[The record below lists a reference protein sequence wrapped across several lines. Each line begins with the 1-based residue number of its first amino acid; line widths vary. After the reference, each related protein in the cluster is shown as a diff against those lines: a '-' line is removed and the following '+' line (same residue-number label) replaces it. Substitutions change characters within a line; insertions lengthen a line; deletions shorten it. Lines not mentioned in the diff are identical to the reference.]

1 MATSGTFKTSAY
13 EGACLQFD
21 WTLKS
26 QSVAN
31 NQSVISWT
39 LKGAGIKS
47 GYWYMAG
54 PFKCTVNGTVVYQS
68 NTRIKLFTGT
78 VVASG
83 ELAIGHDTNG
93 SKSFSAYTEC
103 AIYTSAVNCK
113 GSGSWSL
120 PDIGRASQPSLNT
133 WPNNSPNFN
142 IGDTIVVHMNRKST
156 VFTHTVVLKLG
167 SYSYTIGKGV
177 TDNISLDTDKI
188 ASSLYAQMPNSNSMT
203 GEIVVTTYSGS
214 TAIGTSSCA
223 IIAHVVNSNPTFDV
237 SYEDSNSKTVAITE
251 NNQYIIRNNS
261 TLKISVSNAKAL
273 NSATLKTL
281 TAVVNGNAYTGSLNG
296 STGVINVGVVNVSY
310 DTEVAV
316 KIVDSRGNVSQ
327 KNITVLVYDWTLPSA
342 IIKLNRKSNY
352 YSESILNVNANYASI
367 GGKNSVTI
375 KYRTKKV
382 ASSTFSTY
390 TTIQDNTDAN
400 FTADNEFEWN
410 VQVNAAD
417 KLGNTT
423 YNLILPKGIPIAYI
437 DTQKN
442 SFGVN
447 CFPKNDKSL
456 EINGKT
462 VFDMVYPVGSIYM
475 SVNATSPA
483 TIFGGTWEQIKDK
496 FLLSAGDMYKA
507 GATGGEATHTLTKSE
522 IPNYT
527 IGSIPEAVPDNH
539 DNWRNGG
546 ITGDNLGNASSSK
559 KGVANNNEVLTI
571 NSGPQWSYKISTD
584 GGGQPHNNMPPYIA
598 VYIWQRT
605 A

>member
-1 MATSGTFKTSAY
+1 MATSGTLKTSAY
-13 EGACLQFD
+13 EGAYLQFD

-26 QSVAN
+26 QSTAS

-54 PFKCTVNGTVVYQS
+54 PFKCVINGTTVYQS
-68 NTRIKLFTGT
+68 STRIKLYTGT

-83 ELAIGHDTNG
+83 ELAIGHDNNG
-93 SKSFSAYTEC
+93 AKSFSAYAEC

-142 IGDTIVVHMNRKST
+142 VGDTIVVHMNRKST

-167 SYSYTIGKGV
+167 SYSYTIGTGV
-177 TDNISLDTDKI
+177 TDNISLDTDII
-188 ASSLYAQMPNSNSMT
+188 ASNLYAQMPNSNSMT
-203 GEIVVTTYSGS
+203 GEIAVTTYSGD
-214 TAIGTSSCA
+214 TVIGTSSCA

-237 SYEDSNSKTVAITE
+237 SYEDSNSNTVAITE

-261 TLKISVSNAKAL
+261 TLKISVSNAQAL

-281 TAVVNGNAYTGSLNG
+281 TAVVNGNAYTGTLSG
-296 STGVINVGVVNVSY
+296 STGVVNVGMVNISSDAKV
-310 DTEVAV
+310 TV
-316 KIVDSRGNVSQ
+316 KIVDSRGNEGIRE
-327 KNITVLVYDWTLPSA
+327 ITVLVYDWTLPSA

-352 YSESILNVNANYASI
+352 YSESILNVNANYSSI
-367 GGKNSVTI
+367 GGKNEVTI

-382 ASSTFSTY
+382 ANSTFSTY
-390 TTIQDNTDAN
+390 TTIQNNTDAN
-400 FTADNEFEWN
+400 FTADNEYEWN
-410 VQVNAAD
+410 VQVNVAD
-417 KLGNTT
+417 KLGSTT
-423 YNLILPKGIPIAYI
+423 YNLLLPRGIPIAYV
-437 DTQKN
+437 DTKKN

-447 CFPKNDKSL
+447 CFPKNEKSL

-462 VFDMVYPVGSIYM
+462 IFDMVYPVGSVYV
-475 SVNATSPA
+475 SVNATNPSA
-483 TIFGGTWEQIKDK
+483 LFGGTWEQIKDR
-496 FLLSAGDMYKA
+496 FLLSAGDTYKA
-507 GATGGEATHTLTKSE
+507 GATGGEATHVLTVDE
-522 IPNYT
+522 MPRHNH
-527 IGSIPEAVPDNH
+527 SI
-539 DNWRNGG
+539 
-546 ITGDNLGNASSSK
+546 DNLNASGSTTPYMTVQAQEK
-559 KGVANNNEVLTI
+559 KGYGGNVQTFF
-571 NSGPQWSYKISTD
+571 T
-584 GGGQPHNNMPPYIA
+584 GGGQAHNNMPPYIV

>member
-54 PFKCTVNGTVVYQS
+54 PFKCVINGTTVYQS
-68 NTRIKLFTGT
+68 STRIKLYTGT

-83 ELAIGHDTNG
+83 EIAIGHDNNG
-93 SKSFSAYTEC
+93 SKSFSAYAEC

-133 WPNNSPNFN
+133 WPKNSPDFN

-167 SYSYTIGKGV
+167 SYSYTIGEDV

-188 ASSLYAQMPNSNSMT
+188 ASSLYAQMPNRNEMT
-203 GEIVVTTYSGS
+203 GEIEVTTYSGS
-214 TAIGTSSCA
+214 SAIGTSSCA
-223 IIAHVVNSNPTFDV
+223 IIAHVVNSNPVFDV
-237 SYEDSNSKTVAITE
+237 DYSDTNSATVAITE
-251 NNQYIIRNNS
+251 NSQYIIRNNS
-261 TLKISVSNAKAL
+261 TLQISVSNAQAL
-273 NSATLKTL
+273 NSATLKSI
-281 TAVVNGNAYTGSLNG
+281 TAVVNGNSYTGTLSG
-296 STGVINVGVVNVSY
+296 TTGTINVGVVNISY
-310 DTEVAV
+310 DAKVTV
-316 KIVDSRGNVSQ
+316 KLTDSRGNEGIRE
-327 KNITVLVYDWTLPSA
+327 ITVSVYDWSLPSA

-367 GGKNSVTI
+367 GGKNEVTI
-375 KYRTKKV
+375 KYRIKKV
-382 ASSTFSTY
+382 ENSTFSTY
-390 TTIQDNTDAN
+390 TTIQNNADAN

-410 VQVNAAD
+410 VQVNVAD

-423 YNLILPKGIPIAYI
+423 YNLILPKGIPIAYVDI
-437 DTQKN
+437 KKY

-447 CFPKNDKSL
+447 CFPKHDNSL
-456 EINGKT
+456 EVNGVCISGKVLYNSASGTAGTVTLSDSAENYTYLEIFYRSSGDNACGSVKVFSPNGKL
-462 VFDMVYPVGSIYM
+462 VHLG
-475 SVNATSPA
+475 
-483 TIFGGTWEQIKDK
+483 TI
-496 FLLSAGDMYKA
+496 
-507 GATGGEATHTLTKSE
+507 H
-522 IPNYT
+522 
-527 IGSIPEAVPDNH
+527 
-539 DNWRNGG
+539 
-546 ITGDNLGNASSSK
+546 
-559 KGVANNNEVLTI
+559 
-571 NSGPQWSYKISTD
+571 
-584 GGGQPHNNMPPYIA
+584 YIA
-598 VYIWQRT
+598 DYDYAKFALVSVSGSMITFNQNYQIILKNNGSTYSAENAIFITRVVGY
-605 A
+605 

>member
-26 QSVAN
+26 QSVTN

-68 NTRIKLFTGT
+68 SARIKLYTGT

-83 ELAIGHDTNG
+83 EIAIGHDTNG
-93 SKSFSAYTEC
+93 SKSFSAYAEC

-113 GSGSWSL
+113 GSVSWSL
-120 PDIGRASQPSLNT
+120 PDISGASHPSLNT
-133 WPNNSPNFN
+133 WPNNSPDFN

-167 SYSYTIGKGV
+167 SYSYTIGTGV
-177 TDNISLDTDKI
+177 TDNISLNTQTI
-188 ASSLYAQMPNSNSMT
+188 SENLYAQMPNDNEMT
-203 GEIVVTTYSGS
+203 GEIIVTTYSGN
-214 TAIGTSSCA
+214 TVIGTSSCA
-223 IIAHVVNSNPTFDV
+223 MIAHVVNSNPTFDV

-261 TLKISVSNAKAL
+261 TLKISVSNAQAF
-273 NSATLKTL
+273 NSATLKSI
-281 TAVVNGNAYTGSLNG
+281 TAVVNGNAYTGALSG
-296 STGVINVGVVNVSY
+296 TTGTINVGVVNVSH
-310 DTEVAV
+310 DTEVTV
-316 KIVDSRGNVSQ
+316 KLTDSRGNDSIRE
-327 KNITVLVYDWTLPSA
+327 ITVLVYDWTLPSA

-367 GGKNSVTI
+367 GGKNEVTI

-382 ASSTFSTY
+382 ANSTFSTY
-390 TTIQDNTDAN
+390 TTIQDNTDTN

-410 VQVNAAD
+410 VQVNVAD

-423 YNLILPKGIPIAYI
+423 YNLILPKGIPIAYVDI
-437 DTQKN
+437 QKN

-447 CFPKNDKSL
+447 CFPKNEKSL

-462 VFDMVYPVGSIYM
+462 VFDMVYPVGSVYV
-475 SVNATSPA
+475 SVNSTSPA
-483 TIFGGTWEQIKDK
+483 TLFGGTWVQIKDK
-496 FLLSAGDMYKA
+496 LLLSAGDTYKA
-507 GATGGEATHTLTKSE
+507 GATGGEDTHVLTVDE
-522 IPNYT
+522 MPRHNH
-527 IGSIPEAVPDNH
+527 SI
-539 DNWRNGG
+539 
-546 ITGDNLGNASSSK
+546 DNLNASGSTTPYMTVQAQEK
-559 KGVANNNEVLTI
+559 KGYGGNVQTFF
-571 NSGPQWSYKISTD
+571 T
-584 GGGQPHNNMPPYIA
+584 GGGQAHNNMPPYIV

>member
-1 MATSGTFKTSAY
+1 MATSGTLKTSAY

-26 QSVAN
+26 QSTAN

-39 LKGAGIKS
+39 LKGAGIRS

-54 PFKCTVNGTVVYQS
+54 SFKCVINGTTVYQS
-68 NTRIKLFTGT
+68 SARIKLYTGT

-83 ELAIGHDTNG
+83 ELAIGHDNNG
-93 SKSFSAYTEC
+93 AKSFSAYAEC

-142 IGDTIVVHMNRKST
+142 VGDTIVVHMNRKST

-167 SYSYTIGKGV
+167 SYSYTIGTGV
-177 TDNISLDTDKI
+177 MDNISLDTDII

-203 GEIVVTTYSGS
+203 GEIAVTTYSGD
-214 TAIGTSSCA
+214 TVIGTSSCA

-237 SYEDSNSKTVAITE
+237 SYEDSNSNTVAITE

-261 TLKISVSNAKAL
+261 TLKISVSNAQAL

-281 TAVVNGNAYTGSLNG
+281 TAVVNGNAYTGTLNG
-296 STGVINVGVVNVSY
+296 STGTINVGVVNISSDAKV
-310 DTEVAV
+310 TV
-316 KIVDSRGNVSQ
+316 KIVDSRGNEGIRE
-327 KNITVLVYDWTLPSA
+327 ITVLVYDWTLPSA

-367 GGKNSVTI
+367 GGKNEVTI

-382 ASSTFSTY
+382 ANSTYSTY
-390 TTIQDNTDAN
+390 TAIQNNSDAN
-400 FTADNEFEWN
+400 FTADNEYEWN
-410 VQVNAAD
+410 VQVNVAD
-417 KLGNTT
+417 KLGSTT
-423 YNLILPKGIPIAYI
+423 YNLLLPRGIPIAYV
-437 DTQKN
+437 DTKKN

-447 CFPKNDKSL
+447 CFPKNEKSL

-462 VFDMVYPVGSIYM
+462 VFDMVYPVGSVYV
-475 SVNATSPA
+475 SVNSTSPA
-483 TIFGGTWEQIKDK
+483 TLFGGTWVQIKDK
-496 FLLSAGDMYKA
+496 FLLSAGDTYKA
-507 GATGGEATHTLTKSE
+507 GATGGEATHVLTVDE
-522 IPNYT
+522 MPRHNH
-527 IGSIPEAVPDNH
+527 SI
-539 DNWRNGG
+539 
-546 ITGDNLGNASSSK
+546 DNLNASGSTTPYMTVQAQEK
-559 KGVANNNEVLTI
+559 KGYGGNVQTFF
-571 NSGPQWSYKISTD
+571 T
-584 GGGQPHNNMPPYIA
+584 GGGQAHNNMPPYIV

>member
-13 EGACLQFD
+13 DGACLQFD
-21 WTLKS
+21 WSLKS
-26 QSVAN
+26 QSTVN

-68 NTRIKLFTGT
+68 KSNTRIKLYTGT

-93 SKSFSAYTEC
+93 AKSFSAYAEC
-103 AIYTSAVNCK
+103 AIYTSAINCK

-133 WPNNSPNFN
+133 WPNNSPDFN

-167 SYSYTIGKGV
+167 SYSYTIGTGV

-188 ASSLYAQMPNSNSMT
+188 ASNLYAQMPNNNAMT

-214 TAIGTSSCA
+214 VVIGTSSCA

-237 SYEDSNSKTVAITE
+237 EYEDSNSATVAITE
-251 NNQYIIRNNS
+251 NNKYIIRNNS

-273 NSATLKTL
+273 NSATLKSI
-281 TAVVNGNAYTGSLNG
+281 TAVVNGNAYTGTLSG
-296 STGVINVGVVNVSY
+296 STGTINVGVVNVSH

-316 KIVDSRGNVSQ
+316 KIVDSRGNAGQ
-327 KNITVLVYDWTLPSA
+327 KKITVLVYDWTLPSA

-367 GGKNSVTI
+367 GGKNEVTI
-375 KYRTKKV
+375 KYRTKK
-382 ASSTFSTY
+382 AANSTFSTY
-390 TTIQDNTDAN
+390 TTIQDNTDTN
-400 FTADNEFEWN
+400 FTADNEYEWN
-410 VQVNAAD
+410 VQVNVAD

-423 YNLILPKGIPIAYI
+423 YNLILPKGIPVAYVDI
-437 DTQKN
+437 KKY

-447 CFPKNDKSL
+447 CFPKHDKSL
-456 EINGKT
+456 EVNGVCISGNVLYNSANGTAGTVTLSDSAENYTYLEIFYRSSGDNACGSVKVFSPNGKL
-462 VFDMVYPVGSIYM
+462 VHLG
-475 SVNATSPA
+475 
-483 TIFGGTWEQIKDK
+483 TI
-496 FLLSAGDMYKA
+496 
-507 GATGGEATHTLTKSE
+507 H
-522 IPNYT
+522 
-527 IGSIPEAVPDNH
+527 
-539 DNWRNGG
+539 
-546 ITGDNLGNASSSK
+546 
-559 KGVANNNEVLTI
+559 
-571 NSGPQWSYKISTD
+571 
-584 GGGQPHNNMPPYIA
+584 YIA
-598 VYIWQRT
+598 DYDYAKFALVNVSGSMITFSQNYQITLKNNGSTYSAENAIYITRVVGY
-605 A
+605 

>member
-26 QSVAN
+26 QSTAN

-54 PFKCTVNGTVVYQS
+54 SFKCVINGTTVYQS
-68 NTRIKLFTGT
+68 SSRIKLYTGT

-83 ELAIGHDTNG
+83 ELAIGHDNNG
-93 SKSFSAYTEC
+93 AKSFSAYAEC

-113 GSGSWSL
+113 SSGSWSL

-142 IGDTIVVHMNRKST
+142 VGDTIVVHMNRKST
-156 VFTHTVVLKLG
+156 LFTHTVVLKLG
-167 SYSYTIGKGV
+167 SYSYTIGTGV
-177 TDNISLDTDKI
+177 TDNISLDTDII

-203 GEIVVTTYSGS
+203 GEIAVTTYSGD
-214 TAIGTSSCA
+214 TVIGTSSCA

-237 SYEDSNSKTVAITE
+237 AYEDSNSNTVAITE

-261 TLKISVSNAKAL
+261 TLKISVSNAQAL
-273 NSATLKTL
+273 NSATLKSI
-281 TAVVNGNAYTGSLNG
+281 TAVVNGNAYTGTLNG
-296 STGVINVGVVNVSY
+296 STGVVNVGMVNISSDAKV
-310 DTEVAV
+310 TV
-316 KIVDSRGNVSQ
+316 KLTDSRGNDGIR
-327 KNITVLVYDWTLPSA
+327 KITVLMYDWTLPSA

-367 GGKNSVTI
+367 GGKNEVTI

-382 ASSTFSTY
+382 ANSTYSTY
-390 TTIQDNTDAN
+390 TTIQNNSDAN

-410 VQVNAAD
+410 VQVEVSD
-417 KLGNTT
+417 KIGKTT
-423 YNLILPKGIPIAYI
+423 YNLLLPRGIPIAYV
-437 DTQKN
+437 DTKKN

-462 VFDMVYPVGSIYM
+462 IFDMVYPVGSVYV
-475 SVNATSPA
+475 SVNATNPSA
-483 TIFGGTWEQIKDK
+483 LFGGKWEQIKDR
-496 FLLSAGDMYKA
+496 FLLSAGDTYKA
-507 GATGGEATHTLTKSE
+507 GATGGEATHVLTVDE
-522 IPNYT
+522 MPRHNH
-527 IGSIPEAVPDNH
+527 SI
-539 DNWRNGG
+539 
-546 ITGDNLGNASSSK
+546 DNLNASGSTTPYMTVQAQEK
-559 KGVANNNEVLTI
+559 KGYGGNVQTFF
-571 NSGPQWSYKISTD
+571 T
-584 GGGQPHNNMPPYIA
+584 GGGQAHNNMPPYIV

>member
-1 MATSGTFKTSAY
+1 MATSGTLKTSTY

-26 QSVAN
+26 QSTAN

-39 LKGAGIKS
+39 LKGAGIRS

-54 PFKCTVNGTVVYQS
+54 PFKCVINGTTVYQS
-68 NTRIKLFTGT
+68 SSRIKLYTGT

-83 ELAIGHDTNG
+83 ELAIGHDNNG
-93 SKSFSAYTEC
+93 AKSFSAYAEC

-142 IGDTIVVHMNRKST
+142 VGDTIVVHMNRKST

-167 SYSYTIGKGV
+167 SYSYTIGTGV
-177 TDNISLDTDKI
+177 TDNISFDTDRI
-188 ASSLYAQMPNSNSMT
+188 ASNLYAQMPNSNSMT
-203 GEIVVTTYSGS
+203 GEIAVTTYSGD
-214 TAIGTSSCA
+214 TVIGTSSCA

-237 SYEDSNSKTVAITE
+237 AYEDSNSKTVAITE

-261 TLKISVSNAKAL
+261 TLKISVSNAQAL

-281 TAVVNGNAYTGSLNG
+281 TAVVNGNAYTGTLNG
-296 STGVINVGVVNVSY
+296 STGTINVGVVNISH
-310 DTEVAV
+310 DTEVTV
-316 KIVDSRGNVSQ
+316 KIVDSRGNEGIR
-327 KNITVLVYDWTLPSA
+327 KITVLVYDWTLPSA

-367 GGKNSVTI
+367 GGKNEVTI

-382 ASSTFSTY
+382 SDSSYGSYATVQNNADT
-390 TTIQDNTDAN
+390 N
-400 FTADNEFEWN
+400 FTADNEYEWN
-410 VQVNAAD
+410 VQVNVAD
-417 KLGNTT
+417 KLGSTT
-423 YNLILPKGIPIAYI
+423 YNLLLPRGIPIAYV
-437 DTQKN
+437 DTKKN

-447 CFPKNDKSL
+447 CFPKNEKSL

-462 VFDMVYPVGSIYM
+462 VFDMVYPVGSVYV
-475 SVNATSPA
+475 SVNSTSPA
-483 TIFGGTWEQIKDK
+483 TLFGGTWVQIKDK
-496 FLLSAGDMYKA
+496 FLLSAGDTYKA
-507 GATGGEATHTLTKSE
+507 GATGGEATHVLTVDE
-522 IPNYT
+522 MPRHNH
-527 IGSIPEAVPDNH
+527 SI
-539 DNWRNGG
+539 
-546 ITGDNLGNASSSK
+546 DNLNASGSTTPYMTVQAQEK
-559 KGVANNNEVLTI
+559 KGYGGNVQTFF
-571 NSGPQWSYKISTD
+571 T
-584 GGGQPHNNMPPYIA
+584 GGGQAHNNMPPYIV

>member
-13 EGACLQFD
+13 DGACLQFD
-21 WTLKS
+21 WSLKS
-26 QSVAN
+26 QSTVN

-68 NTRIKLFTGT
+68 NTRVKLYTGT

-93 SKSFSAYTEC
+93 SKTFSAYAEC
-103 AIYTSAVNCK
+103 AIYVTSVNCK

-133 WPNNSPNFN
+133 WPNNSPGFN

-167 SYSYTIGKGV
+167 SYSYTVGTGV
-177 TDNISLDTDKI
+177 MDNITLDTDKI
-188 ASSLYAQMPNSNSMT
+188 ASNLYAQMPNSNAMT
-203 GEIVVTTYSGS
+203 GEIIVTTYSGS
-214 TAIGTSSCA
+214 AVIGTSSCA
-223 IIAHVVNSNPTFDV
+223 IIAHVVNSNPTFEV

-261 TLKISVSNAKAL
+261 TLRISVSNAKAL

-281 TAVVNGNAYTGSLNG
+281 TAVVNGNAYTGILNG

-310 DTEVAV
+310 DTEVTV
-316 KIVDSRGNVSQ
+316 KIVDSRGNAGQ

-352 YSESILNVNANYASI
+352 YSESILNVNANYSSI
-367 GGKNSVTI
+367 GGKNEVTI

-382 ASSTFSTY
+382 ANSTFSTY
-390 TTIQDNTDAN
+390 TTIQNNTDAN
-400 FTADNEFEWN
+400 FTADNEYEWN
-410 VQVNAAD
+410 VQINVAD

-423 YNLILPKGIPIAYI
+423 YNLILPKGIPVAYVDI
-437 DTQKN
+437 KKY

-447 CFPKNDKSL
+447 CFPKHDNSL
-456 EINGKT
+456 EVNGVCLSGQVLYNSASGTAGTVTLSDSVENYTYLEIFYRSSGDNACGSVKVFSPNGKL
-462 VFDMVYPVGSIYM
+462 VHLG
-475 SVNATSPA
+475 
-483 TIFGGTWEQIKDK
+483 TI
-496 FLLSAGDMYKA
+496 
-507 GATGGEATHTLTKSE
+507 H
-522 IPNYT
+522 
-527 IGSIPEAVPDNH
+527 
-539 DNWRNGG
+539 
-546 ITGDNLGNASSSK
+546 
-559 KGVANNNEVLTI
+559 
-571 NSGPQWSYKISTD
+571 
-584 GGGQPHNNMPPYIA
+584 YIA
-598 VYIWQRT
+598 DYDYAKFALVSVSGSTITFNQNYQIILKNNGSEYSAENAIFITRVVGY
-605 A
+605 

>member
-13 EGACLQFD
+13 DGACLQFD
-21 WTLKS
+21 WALKS
-26 QSVAN
+26 QSTVN

-68 NTRIKLFTGT
+68 NTRIKLYTGT

-93 SKSFSAYTEC
+93 SKTFSAYAEC

-167 SYSYTIGKGV
+167 SYSYTIGTGV
-177 TDNISLDTDKI
+177 TDNISLDTDMI
-188 ASSLYAQMPNSNSMT
+188 ASSLYAQMPNSNSMA
-203 GEIVVTTYSGS
+203 GEIAVTTYSGS
-214 TAIGTSSCA
+214 TVIGTSSCA

-237 SYEDSNSKTVAITE
+237 SYEDSNSKMVAITE

-273 NSATLKTL
+273 NSATLKSI
-281 TAVVNGNAYTGSLNG
+281 TAVVNGNAYTGTLSG
-296 STGVINVGVVNVSY
+296 STGTINVGVVNVSY
-310 DTEVAV
+310 DTEVTV
-316 KIVDSRGNVSQ
+316 KIVDSRGNVGQ
-327 KNITVLVYDWTLPSA
+327 KNITVLVYDWSLPSA

-367 GGKNSVTI
+367 GGKNEVTI
-375 KYRTKKV
+375 KYRAKKV
-382 ASSTFSTY
+382 SESSYGSY
-390 TTIQDNTDAN
+390 ATIQNNVDIN
-400 FTADNEFEWN
+400 FTADNKYEWN
-410 VQVNAAD
+410 VQVEVSD
-417 KLGNTT
+417 RIGKTT
-423 YNLILPKGIPIAYI
+423 YNLILANGIPITYTDI
-437 DTQKN
+437 KKY

-447 CFPKNDKSL
+447 CFPKHDNSL
-456 EINGKT
+456 EVNGVCISGKVLYNSANGTAGTVTLSDSAENYTYLEIFYRSSGDNACGSVKVFSPNGKL
-462 VFDMVYPVGSIYM
+462 VHLG
-475 SVNATSPA
+475 
-483 TIFGGTWEQIKDK
+483 TI
-496 FLLSAGDMYKA
+496 
-507 GATGGEATHTLTKSE
+507 H
-522 IPNYT
+522 
-527 IGSIPEAVPDNH
+527 
-539 DNWRNGG
+539 
-546 ITGDNLGNASSSK
+546 
-559 KGVANNNEVLTI
+559 
-571 NSGPQWSYKISTD
+571 
-584 GGGQPHNNMPPYIA
+584 YIA
-598 VYIWQRT
+598 DYDYAKFALVNVSGSMITFNQNYQITLKNNGSTYSAENAIYITRVVGY
-605 A
+605 